1 MTNIPIYIG
10 PHEVY
15 TSAKQVLQT
24 HLPAALTAYGT
35 AHGYTFKA
43 PKTYWLYEDIERE
56 WQSPGIGFSISAS
69 SVIAVEGMGSKDL
82 AHTLQVL
89 GIMRLPDMV
98 DTSQTTVK
106 KDLNY
111 YRQGIRDYMDAVGKT
126 LETYMPSPVYQA
138 TSYVYRVDIG
148 QAIGQVYE
156 DQSDGSDFT
165 LALAI
170 ELIAYQRVRA
180 RTPYTVP
187 VPP

>member
-1 MTNIPIYIG
+1 VSNVPIYIG
-10 PHEVY
+10 PHEVF
-15 TSAKQVLQT
+15 TSAKLVLQT
-24 HLPAALTAYGT
+24 HLPAALSAYGT
-35 AHGYTFKA
+35 AHGYTFIA
-43 PKTYWLYEDIERE
+43 PKTYWLFEDIERE

-69 SVIAVEGMGSKDL
+69 SVTAIEGMGSKDL
-82 AHTLQVL
+82 AHTLQVI
-89 GIMRLPDMV
+89 GIMRLPDLI
-98 DTSQTTVK
+98 DTSEAAP
-106 KDLNY
+106 KDMNY
-111 YRQGIRDYMDAVGKT
+111 YRQGVRDYMDAVGKT

-170 ELIAYQRVRA
+170 EMIAYQRVRA

>member
-1 MTNIPIYIG
+1 MSNVPIYIG
-10 PHEVY
+10 PHEVF
-15 TSAKQVLQT
+15 TSAKLVLQT

-35 AHGYTFKA
+35 AHGYTFVP
-43 PKTYWLYEDIERE
+43 PKTYWLFEDIERE

-69 SVIAVEGMGSKDL
+69 SVTAIEGMGSKDL
-82 AHTLQVL
+82 AHTLQVI
-89 GIMRLPDMV
+89 GIMRLPDLIK
-98 DTSQTTVK
+98 TSEAAP
-106 KDLNY
+106 KDMNY
-111 YRQGIRDYMDAVGKT
+111 YRQGVRDYMDAVGKT

-170 ELIAYQRVRA
+170 EMIAYQRVRA

>member
-1 MTNIPIYIG
+1 VTNIPIYIG

-15 TSAKQVLQT
+15 TSAKLVLQT
-24 HLPAALTAYGT
+24 HLPAALAAYGT
-35 AHGYTFKA
+35 AHGYTFKV

-98 DTSQTTVK
+98 NPAQTTVK